1 MAKWQRLCDCVVP
14 GEAVPQGR
22 PRFGHGRTYDPQKS
36 RKYKEKVKCIAR
48 CNAPESPTTHAVR
61 LTLVIYRAVPK
72 SWSRRKR
79 ADAIAD
85 KIRPTTRPDVS
96 NVIKGIEDALN
107 GVWYADDSQ
116 IVEYGV
122 IGKWYAESPRV
133 YVRLDVEVN
142 DGQE

>member
-1 MAKWQRLCDCVVP
+1 MILSSQARLYRKDGPALGMAGHVTRQRAASTKYVRRLARKNMPSD
-14 GEAVPQGR
+14 ALRR
-22 PRFGHGRTYDPQKS
+22 PLTYP
-36 RKYKEKVKCIAR
+36 
-48 CNAPESPTTHAVR
+48 VR
-61 LTLVIYRAVPK
+61 LTCVIYRAVPQ

-85 KIRPTTRPDVS
+85 KIRPKTRPDVS

-107 GVWYADDSQ
+107 GVWYKDDSQ

-133 YVRLDVEVN
+133 YVRLDVEV
-142 DGQE
+142 DDEER